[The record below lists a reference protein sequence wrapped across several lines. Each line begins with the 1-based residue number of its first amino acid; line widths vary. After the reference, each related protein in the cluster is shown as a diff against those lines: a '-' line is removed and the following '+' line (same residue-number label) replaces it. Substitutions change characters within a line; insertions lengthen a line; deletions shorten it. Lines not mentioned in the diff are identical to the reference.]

1 LLPGLLGGRRRAAR
15 PARCRHARPHPL
27 GGEPFLH
34 PGLLSLLARH
44 PDCYFQVFTNGH
56 PITDGVAAELRRLG
70 NASPLVSIEGNAAVS
85 DARRGGSGVFH
96 RTLQG
101 LERCVRAGLVTGV
114 ASSLCR
120 TNVDGLASDA
130 WLRELVRL
138 GVHYVWYYVY
148 RPVGPRP
155 AEDLALSPDQVVAL
169 RRFLVEA
176 RTRHPIAIIDAYW
189 DADGAALCPM
199 AVGISHHIGPTGG
212 IEPCPVIQ
220 FAAEF
225 VNGRD
230 DVYALATRSAYLK
243 DSRDTAA
250 RAGRGCV
257 LLERPDLVRA
267 VALRRGARDT
277 TRRGTALAELARMT
291 PRGSHDL
298 RGREIPESSAIYRFA
313 KRHWFFGFG
322 AYG

>member
-1 LLPGLLGGRRRAAR
+1 MLGLTVRMLTEPDPRLLARFAVNFGWKGLRAVQRYQRGLRRGETIPAFMIISVTNYCNLRCQGCWVTPTSPPVELSVDALDGIIAASKR
-15 PARCRHARPHPL
+15 QGSYFFGIL
-27 GGEPFLH
+27 GGEPLLH
-34 PGLLSLLARH
+34 RGLFGVLARH

-70 NASPLVSIEGNAAVS
+70 NASPLVSIEGDAAVS

-220 FAAEF
+220 VAAAWRLF
-225 VNGRD
+225 
-230 DVYALATRSAYLK
+230 SFK
-243 DSRDTAA
+243 P
-250 RAGRGCV
+250 RA
-257 LLERPDLVRA
+257 
-267 VALRRGARDT
+267 
-277 TRRGTALAELARMT
+277 
-291 PRGSHDL
+291 S
-298 RGREIPESSAIYRFA
+298 
-313 KRHWFFGFG
+313 
-322 AYG
+322 